1 MSYMMQ
7 PGQVPNTTGYGQ
19 QFSQPQTAQQ
29 PMGNWQALCSI
40 SNGVLSNM
48 LVTNQLPQQY
58 AGFVQQRLSAEIN
71 SPMMQQQLM
80 MTFGNRQA
88 QPQELQQF
96 CINLI
101 RNYMDQAR
109 AQMGNGYN
117 NGYNNGYGQMY
128 QQQPSGYYNQYQPQ
142 PQPMQQFGG
151 YGQQPQYDSFG
162 RPMYPQQQ
170 TSNYYNQ
177 QYQPNP
183 YQNGMRGSSGPASVY
198 ERAQQTSVQN
208 QAAQYAAP
216 DLSRPQTYS
225 SQQQVATAQSPSQPV
240 EPRRHHV
247 QIVEERVG
255 DPKYI
260 TDEKKKAEIEKEL
273 ESHPNIRLRRYFRVT
288 AELEKFDPDSDDND
302 TAFSVATSNSEIKEP
317 SKSIEEI
324 VAELKSVKA
333 INEEQF
339 ATVTDVEEPVV
350 IDEPAELMAAKFDA
364 VNEVAADVDIVIHKD
379 KVNNTE
385 VTDYHPYVEGTCKV
399 LKAIRAQGAAFSV
412 PMERQIVKDFNDALR
427 ILWTIDKDDGGRVC
441 VNDCKNFAD
450 IEDLITSINDPV
462 MRMWDDEN
470 SFYLSVRRC
479 LDYSLYSI
487 FGKNRRGYLD
497 AKNPDDLTTIVNN
510 SHILVEGKTARSMLM
525 SGNVSE
531 DNRKKLV
538 EAAEDIFVFCVR
550 RRYCYTNLEFEFEPE
565 IGGVNDFDKHV
576 MQDNKMSK
584 FLMQF
589 ASLQRVPLRVVNKFN
604 NDDLKH
610 PKLFDVSFSGKLMAQ
625 RIIP

>member
-576 MQDNKMSK
+576 VQDNKMSK

-589 ASLQRVPLRVVNKFN
+589 ASLQRVPLRVVNKFS

>member
-142 PQPMQQFGG
+142 PMQQFGG

-198 ERAQQTSVQN
+198 ERAQQTTVQN

-273 ESHPNIRLRRYFRVT
+273 ESHPNIKLRRYFRVT

-350 IDEPAELMAAKFDA
+350 IDEHAELMAAKFDA

-531 DNRKKLV
+531 DNRKKLA

-565 IGGVNDFDKHV
+565 IGGVNDFDKHI

-589 ASLQRVPLRVVNKFN
+589 ASLQRIPLRVVNKFN

>member
-177 QYQPNP
+177 QYRPNP
-183 YQNGMRGSSGPASVY
+183 YQNGMHGSSGPASVY

-273 ESHPNIRLRRYFRVT
+273 ESHPNIKLRRYFRVT

-589 ASLQRVPLRVVNKFN
+589 ASLQRVPLRVVNKFS